1 MRCPL
6 FTTDMQIRK
15 WKDKPKTRK
24 SCGKGLYIRIFGDG
38 SKTFE
43 LRTKQQWVTLGQ
55 YPILSL
61 ADASDIASMSK
72 RLLKSKTITT
82 VALRTLMTRAES
94 ARQLEDLATDKPSP
108 DISSSEMITFDR
120 AFRDWYTLQLT
131 ANTWR
136 HKASARFPMSA
147 YQTHVEK
154 YLGNLRLDKI
164 SRPMIKKFM
173 QPLFMTN
180 SETARKLLGYM
191 HKVFE
196 IAYDNE
202 LITGNPCPKKESF
215 TVPKRKVQ
223 HSASLHYQ
231 RLPEIWEWL
240 IETPYSTC
248 VKVAMQLSVITA
260 HRAAVIA
267 NMRWQDF
274 DCENGVWTIPEAP
287 VGLSEGFMKSGNSFS
302 LKLPNVLSEALCALP
317 RKCDYVFTVDGLKP
331 INAETLRRNFQKFD
345 KITTNGFRNTF
356 KTWALNQ
363 EQPIDAFLVDRYCD
377 HALTG
382 LDKNYRREDM
392 FDQRAELAERYYDY
406 CKGFEW
412 FVRRSRS

>member
-1 MRCPL
+1 M

-38 SKTFE
+38 SKAFE

-72 RLLKSKTITT
+72 RLLKSKTISIE
-82 VALRTLMTRAES
+82 ALRTLMTKAES
-94 ARQLEDLATDKPSP
+94 ARQLEDLATDSP
-108 DISSSEMITFDR
+108 LPDAGPSEMITFDQ
-120 AFRDWYTLQLT
+120 AFRDWYALQLK

-147 YQTHVEK
+147 YQTHVK
-154 YLGNLRLDKI
+154 KHLGNLRLDKI
-164 SRPMIKKFM
+164 SRPLIEKFM

-196 IAYDNE
+196 IACDNE
-202 LITGNPCPKKESF
+202 LITGNPCPRKEGF
-215 TVPKRKVQ
+215 TVPKRKVR
-223 HSASLHYQ
+223 HSASLHYE

-240 IETPYSTC
+240 IEAPYSEP
-248 VKVAMQLSVITA
+248 VKVAMQLAVITA

-274 DCENGVWTIPEAP
+274 DCENGIWTIPEAP
-287 VGLSEGFMKSGNSFS
+287 VGLSEGFMKSSGNTFS
-302 LKLPNVLSEALCALP
+302 LKLPSSLSEALCALP

-345 KITTNGFRNTF
+345 KITTRGFRNTF

-363 EQPIDAFLVDRYCD
+363 EPPIDAFLVDRYCD
-377 HALTG
+377 HALAG
-382 LDKNYRREDM
+382 LDKNCRQDNL
-392 FDQRAELAERYYDY
+392 FAKRAELTERYYDY

>member
-1 MRCPL
+1 ML
-6 FTTDMQIRK
+6 TTDMQIRN

-24 SCGKGLYIRIFGDG
+24 SCGKGLYIRIFSDG

-61 ADASDIASMSK
+61 ADASDITSMSK
-72 RLLKSKTITT
+72 RLLKSNTITT
-82 VALRTLMTRAES
+82 EALRALMTRAES
-94 ARQLEDLATDKPSP
+94 AWQLEDLAIDKLSL
-108 DISSSEMITFDR
+108 DASLSEIITFDQ
-120 AFRDWYTLQLT
+120 AFREWYALQLK
-131 ANTWR
+131 ANSWR
-136 HKASARFPMSA
+136 HKASVRFPMSA
-147 YQTHVEK
+147 YQTHVK
-154 YLGNLRLDKI
+154 KHLGNLRIDKI
-164 SRPMIKKFM
+164 SRPLIKKFM
-173 QPLFMTN
+173 QPLFLTN

-202 LITGNPCPKKESF
+202 LIIGNPCPKKESF
-215 TVPKRKVQ
+215 TVPNRKVQ
-223 HSASLHYQ
+223 HSASLHFT
-231 RLPEIWEWL
+231 RLPEIWGWL
-240 IETPYSTC
+240 VEAPYSAS
-248 VKVAMQLSVITA
+248 VKVAMQLAVITT
-260 HRAAVIA
+260 RRSTVIT

-274 DCENGVWTIPEAP
+274 NCENGVWTIPEGP
-287 VGLSEGFMKSGNSFS
+287 VGLSEAFIKSDNSFS
-302 LKLPNVLSEALCALP
+302 LKLPSGLSEALLALP
-317 RKCDYVFTVDGLKP
+317 CKCDYVFSLDGLKP

-345 KITTNGFRNTF
+345 KITTHGFRNTF

-363 EQPIDAFLVDRYCD
+363 DPPIDTFLVNRYCG

-382 LDKNYRREDM
+382 LFKNYRRDDL
-392 FDQRAELAERYYDY
+392 FAKRAELAERYYDY